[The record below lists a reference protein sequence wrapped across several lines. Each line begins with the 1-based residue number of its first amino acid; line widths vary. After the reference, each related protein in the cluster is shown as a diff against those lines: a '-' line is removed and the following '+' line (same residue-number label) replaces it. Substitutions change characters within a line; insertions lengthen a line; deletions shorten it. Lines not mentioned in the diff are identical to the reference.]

1 MNDLAERLTMFIK
14 DLDFFD
20 YTDSLEIDETD
31 EDAIEKNRAML
42 ENPILVRAAIEVL
55 EDVMKNGALEQ
66 DEVEERDRCKGLI
79 DELKLL
85 YRNQMQRQSAHHTE
99 RSAR

>member
-20 YTDSLEIDETD
+20 YMDSLEIDETD

-55 EDVMKNGALEQ
+55 EDVMKNGTLEQ
-66 DEVEERDRCKGLI
+66 DEVEERDRCQGLI
-79 DELKLL
+79 NELKLL
-85 YRNQMQRQSAHHTE
+85 YRNQMQR
-99 RSAR
+99 